1 MRRRGRI
8 VSYFAVAVG
17 REGDDWE
24 AAEVDLNAVSD
35 IEDAAEVM
43 REAFPDADLTLLF
56 VDADDEYLTV
66 MRLDNGDDLRT
77 FGSDA
82 EYASQSRLGEAL
94 LGDLEPEDT
103 EEIDTEDEESI
114 SARPTELDAEP
125 VGEADLLG
133 DLGVPGSTLLALCAK
148 EGMMPSDVVSE
159 VAKTLGFAEALE
171 DATGA

>member
-1 MRRRGRI
+1 M
-8 VSYFAVAVG
+8 SYFAVAVG
-17 REGDDWE
+17 REGDEWE
-24 AAEVDLNAVSD
+24 AAEVDLDEVADV
-35 IEDAAEVM
+35 EDAAEVM
-43 REAFPDADLTLLF
+43 RETYPDADLTLLF

-66 MRLDNGDDLRT
+66 MRLDGGDDLRT

-114 SARPTELDAEP
+114 STRPTELDAEP

-133 DLGVPGSTLLALCAK
+133 DLGVNGATLLALCAK
-148 EGMMPSDVVSE
+148 EGMMPSDVISE
-159 VAKTLGFAEALE
+159 VAEVLGFDDALE
-171 DATGA
+171 AATGA

>member
-1 MRRRGRI
+1 M
-8 VSYFAVAVG
+8 SYFAVAAG
-17 REGDDWE
+17 REGDEWD
-24 AAEVDLNAVSD
+24 AVEVDLDGVSD
-35 IEDAAEVM
+35 VEDAAEVM

-66 MRLDNGDDLRT
+66 MRLDEGDGLRT

-103 EEIDTEDEESI
+103 DEIDTEDEESI

-125 VGEADLLG
+125 VGEADVLG
-133 DLGVPGSTLLALCAK
+133 DLGVNGATLLALCAK

-159 VAKTLGFAEALE
+159 VAQALGFAEVLE
-171 DATGA
+171 SATGA

>member
-1 MRRRGRI
+1 M
-8 VSYFAVAVG
+8 SYFAVAVG
-17 REGDDWE
+17 REGDEWE
-24 AAEVDLNAVSD
+24 ASEVDLDAVAD
-35 IEDAAEVM
+35 VEDAAEAM

-94 LGDLEPEDT
+94 LGDLEPEGT

-125 VGEADLLG
+125 VGEADVLS

-148 EGMMPSDVVSE
+148 EGMLPTDVVAE
-159 VAKTLGFAEALE
+159 VAKTIGFTEALE
-171 DATGA
+171 DAIGS

>member
-17 REGDDWE
+17 REGDEWE
-24 AAEVDLNAVSD
+24 ASEVDLDAVAD
-35 IEDAAEVM
+35 VEDAAEVM

-94 LGDLEPEDT
+94 LGDLEPEGT

-125 VGEADLLG
+125 VGEADVLS

-148 EGMMPSDVVSE
+148 EGMLPTDVVAE
-159 VAKTLGFAEALE
+159 VAKTIGFTEALE
-171 DATGA
+171 DAIGS

>member
-1 MRRRGRI
+1 

-17 REGDDWE
+17 RDGDEWE
-24 AAEVDLNAVSD
+24 AAEVDLDHVADV
-35 IEDAAEVM
+35 EDAAEVM
-43 REAFPDADLTLLF
+43 RETYPDADVTLLF

-103 EEIDTEDEESI
+103 EEIDAEDEESI
-114 SARPTELDAEP
+114 NARPTELDAEP
-125 VGEADLLG
+125 VGEADLMS
-133 DLGVPGSTLLALCAK
+133 DLGVTGAMLLALCAK
-148 EGMMPSDVVSE
+148 EGMMPSDVMTE
-159 VAKTLGFAEALE
+159 VAEAVGFSDALE
-171 DATGA
+171 SATGA

>member
-1 MRRRGRI
+1 M
-8 VSYFAVAVG
+8 SYFAVAVG
-17 REGDDWE
+17 REGGEWE
-24 AAEVDLNAVSD
+24 AAEVDLDAVAD
-35 IEDAAEVM
+35 VEDAAEAM

-66 MRLDNGDDLRT
+66 MRLDKGDDLRT

-94 LGDLEPEDT
+94 LGDLEPEDA
-103 EEIDTEDEESI
+103 EEIDSEDEESI
-114 SARPTELDAEP
+114 AARPTELDAEP
-125 VGEADLLG
+125 VGEADLMG

-159 VAKTLGFAEALE
+159 VAKSIGFTEALE

>member
-17 REGDDWE
+17 REGDEWE
-24 AAEVDLNAVSD
+24 ASEVDLDAVAD
-35 IEDAAEVM
+35 VEDAAEVM

-94 LGDLEPEDT
+94 LGDLEPEGT

-125 VGEADLLG
+125 VGEADVLG

-148 EGMMPSDVVSE
+148 EGMLPTDVVAE
-159 VAKTLGFAEALE
+159 VAKTIGFTEALE
-171 DATGA
+171 DAIGS